1 MTTANPTSPLSR
13 ISRPDLALGAIGLVV
28 GLVICFVGNYH
39 VDKGENG
46 GTGPGIVTGIICV
59 VLAAVLFGYVIPRAR
74 NLDRTAI
81 ILGALGV
88 VSIVA
93 FWSGVT
99 PVLAAAAYSVLR
111 RIGGASLAA
120 RLLTVL
126 AGVAAL
132 ASLIV
137 TIVQND

>member
-13 ISRPDLALGAIGLVV
+13 ISRPDLAVGAIGLLA
-28 GLVICFVGNYH
+28 GLVICFLGNYH

-46 GTGPGIVTGIICV
+46 GTGPGIVTAVICV
-59 VLAAVLFGYVIPRAR
+59 VLAAALFGYVVPRAR
-74 NLDRTAI
+74 DFNRTTV

-88 VSIVA
+88 VSIVV
-93 FWSGVT
+93 FWAGVT
-99 PVLAAAAYSVLR
+99 PILPGAAYVVGR
-111 RIGGASLAA
+111 RAVALSPAA
-120 RLLTVL
+120 RVLTAL

-132 ASLIV
+132 ASLVV